1 MGEPILTPRAD
12 GLVESGVPVLL
23 PVMAP
28 RLQGELSAA
37 GFGDLALWGEGDLG
51 RLRFTPLAGPYVHGP
66 NMLTAPGGGTAR
78 LSGSETVASNG
89 VLQPIDGVLAA
100 AAPPATAAN

>member
-37 GFGDLALWGEGDLG
+37 GFGDLALWGE
-51 RLRFTPLAGPYVHGP
+51 
-66 NMLTAPGGGTAR
+66 R
-78 LSGSETVASNG
+78 LSERSSVE
-89 VLQPIDGVLAA
+89 
-100 AAPPATAAN
+100 